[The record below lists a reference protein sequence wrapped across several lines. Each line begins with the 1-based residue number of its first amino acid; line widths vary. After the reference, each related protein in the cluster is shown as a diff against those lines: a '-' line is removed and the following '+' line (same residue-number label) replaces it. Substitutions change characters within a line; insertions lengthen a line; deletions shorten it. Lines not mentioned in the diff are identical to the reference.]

1 MNEMHESAA
10 DEAAIRDLIAL
21 QIRSWDAGDPT
32 AYAQTYATD
41 GDCVNFLG
49 THYRGREAIAASVE
63 VPRSGSL
70 LKKLLRG
77 THLELRI
84 SQIRFVTRDVAVIHA
99 SGGLTKKG
107 RPPSRRNRRTNTS
120 VAVRTPDGW
129 LLAASQN
136 TTQRPFIEKALGR
149 LNARHLERS

>member
-1 MNEMHESAA
+1 MNEMHEIAA

-21 QIRSWDAGDPT
+21 QISSWDAGNPN
-32 AYAQTYATD
+32 AYAQTYAAD

-49 THYRGREAIAASVE
+49 THYRGRDAIGASVE
-63 VPRSGSL
+63 VPRAGSF
-70 LKKLLRG
+70 LKKLMRG
-77 THLELRI
+77 AHLELGI
-84 SQIRFVTRDVAVIHA
+84 SQIRFLTRDVAVIHA
-99 SGGLTKKG
+99 SGGLTTKG

-136 TTQRPFIEKALGR
+136 TTQRPFIEKVLGR
-149 LNARHLERS
+149 LTARHLERS

>member
-1 MNEMHESAA
+1 VNETHETAA
-10 DEAAIRDLIAL
+10 DETAIRDLIAL
-21 QIRSWDAGDPT
+21 QIRSWDAGDPN
-32 AYAQTYATD
+32 AYAHAYTPD

-49 THYRGREAIAASVE
+49 THYRGRDAIAASVE
-63 VPRSGSL
+63 VPRAGSL
-70 LKKLLRG
+70 LKKLMRG
-77 THLELRI
+77 AHLELRI
-84 SQIRFVTRDVAVIHA
+84 NHVRFLTRDVAVIHA

-136 TTQRPFIEKALGR
+136 TTQRPFTEKILAR
-149 LNARHLERS
+149 LIAQHVERS